1 MPKKN
6 KTLIINYQ
14 QLNNAIKD
22 DASKILHQKQKRDL
36 LQRIKIITIF
46 DIKQRYCNLQ
56 IKPED
61 I

>member
-6 KTLIINYQ
+6 KTLKIIINYQ

-22 DASKILHQKQKRDL
+22 DANKILHQKQKRDL

-46 DIKQRYCNLQ
+46 DIK
-56 IKPED
+56 
-61 I
+61 